1 MHDKISD
8 LEALYALDDYFVI
21 DPSNPNLPD
30 LLRKSLRTC
39 PLGDYNRPITLI
51 IFTTTELDNPISEPI
66 GMYFKNGNRRYYW
79 RDKHWAEY
87 DISHIS
93 RSLKS
98 LYLISSDYQAILNN
112 QYNIGNHNECSSFK
126 TESPETV
133 LNSQIDSSLSSQQ
146 LGTFYKRYESISK
159 TAYVPDGY
167 YLRSKFKC
175 FARALLQVPS
185 DW

>member
-39 PLGDYNRPITLI
+39 LLGDYNRPITLI

-112 QYNIGNHNECSSFK
+112 QSDLGNLKECPSSITK
-126 TESPETV
+126 YPGPAP
-133 LNSQIDSSLSSQQ
+133 NSLPYSQQ

-159 TAYVPDGY
+159 TAYVPDGSVGS
-167 YLRSKFKC
+167 SKFKC
-175 FARALLQVPS
+175 FARALLQAPS